1 MEASIQEQKCGNNEC
16 PKVGSKLGSSQ
27 GNYPEEQL
35 LFSILFL
42 AGWSM
47 MQSHRVIAY
56 VHKMHKGKPVCTLL
70 TKPIKCSIF
79 RCKGIVVGCRPPFS
93 NLYKGVTWSSHGLA
107 QVSWVYGPCRM
118 GNNH

>member
-1 MEASIQEQKCGNNEC
+1 MEASMQEQKCGNNEC

-42 AGWSM
+42 AGWSI

-56 VHKMHKGKPVCTLL
+56 VHKMHKG
-70 TKPIKCSIF
+70 
-79 RCKGIVVGCRPPFS
+79 
-93 NLYKGVTWSSHGLA
+93 N
-107 QVSWVYGPCRM
+107 
-118 GNNH
+118 